1 MYAVRFHRHGGP
13 EVLVFEEAPDPI
25 VRPGWVAVRVR
36 ACALNHLDLFQ
47 RRGLDRVTVPM
58 PHISGA
64 DVAGEIFL
72 TADDVPDWRVGQR
85 VMVQPGLSCGRCAAC
100 LAGEDNYCPRYDVLG
115 YQSAGGYAELVAV
128 PAANLIALPDH
139 VSDVEAAAFPLA
151 FLTAWQML
159 RTRARTTAGD
169 TVLVLAAGS
178 GVGQAAI
185 QIARVLHARV
195 IATAGGDHDLE
206 RARAIGA
213 DEVIDH
219 YREDLVR
226 RVRELTANRGVDVVV
241 EHVGAA
247 TWEKS
252 LRCLARG
259 GRVVTCGATTGH
271 QTALD
276 LRHLFAR
283 QLSVLGSYMGSKS
296 ELIQAAGLFFRG
308 LLKPVVDSTFALAE
322 AAQAQTRLEASEQF
336 GKVVLVTQK

>member
-1 MYAVRFHRHGGP
+1 MHAVRFHRHGGP
-13 EVLVFEEAPDPI
+13 EVLVYEEAPDPV
-25 VRPGWVAVRVR
+25 VRPGWVVVRVR

-47 RRGLDRVTVPM
+47 RKGLDRVTIPM

-64 DVAGEIFL
+64 DVAGEIAMS
-72 TADDVPDWRVGQR
+72 ADDVPEWRVGQR

-115 YQSAGGYAELVAV
+115 YQSAGGYSELVAV

-139 VSDVEAAAFPLA
+139 VSDVEAAAFPLS

-159 RTRARTTAGD
+159 RTRARTTASD

-185 QIARVLHARV
+185 QIARLLHARV

-206 RARAIGA
+206 RARAMGA

-226 RVRELTANRGVDVVV
+226 RVRELTANRGADVVV

-308 LLKPVVDSTFALAE
+308 LLKPVVDSTFALAD
-322 AAQAQTRLEASEQF
+322 AAQAQSKLEASEHF